1 MAKARSVFLGVGC
14 LILVVGVVLVALVV
28 RGLAKPKLP
37 SSAVL
42 AVNLEGPI
50 AELTAE
56 DPIAEMFG
64 EQPLSLRDLR
74 WALVRAA
81 EDDRIEGVR
90 LRIGAFGGGFA
101 VTQELRDLIQG
112 VRASGKWTSAYMDT
126 AGEFTPGNKVYY
138 LASACDEISLH
149 PGGDVNLIG
158 FSVRSPFIRG
168 TFDKLGIKPEFPGRG
183 AYKTARF
190 MYTERDFTPEAREMT
205 EWLVGS
211 IFDQLVDGVAQGRG
225 MEPDE
230 VRNIIDRGPFLGDE
244 TQEAGLV
251 DHREDWTTFTERI
264 DEKAGSAKMVGL
276 HSYLSR
282 SSSRSRGAKI
292 AVVTAVGGI
301 MRGESRREFNPLF
314 GMNDIMGSE
323 TIARAF
329 RNIRKD
335 NDIKAVVFRIDS
347 PGGSALA
354 SEIIRQEMAR
364 TAEKIPIVVSM
375 SNVAGSGGYWITCG
389 AHRIV
394 ADPATITGSIGVLTG
409 HLNMESFY
417 NDKLGIT
424 FGKADFGANA
434 DIYGGLED
442 WNDQQR
448 AIVDRVLDKIYDR
461 FVTLVSESRGMSWD
475 EVDAIGSGRVFT
487 GVQARENGLIDEVGG
502 FDIALIE
509 AKGLAGID
517 VDAEVRLVDF
527 PRAKPWWQ
535 QFVKKKS
542 DDQVAIESV
551 LREYETMMRTGTI
564 RLPGEVWM
572 PPVVLE

>member
-1 MAKARSVFLGVGC
+1 MAKARSVVLGVGC

>member
-1 MAKARSVFLGVGC
+1 MAKARSVILGIGC
-14 LILVVGVVLVALVV
+14 LILVIGVVLVALVV
-28 RGLAKPKLP
+28 RGLAKPRLP

-42 AVNLEGPI
+42 AINIAGPI
-50 AELTAE
+50 AEVTAE
-56 DPIAEMFG
+56 DPFAEMFG
-64 EQPLSLRDLR
+64 DQPLSLRDLR

-81 EDDRIEGVR
+81 EDDRIRGVR
-90 LRIGAFGGGFA
+90 LRIGSFGAGFA
-101 VTQELRDLIQG
+101 QVQELRELIQG

-126 AGEFTPGNKVYY
+126 AGEFTPGNSIYY

-158 FSVRSPFIRG
+158 YSVRSPFIRG
-168 TFDKLGIKPEFPGRG
+168 TFDKLGIRPEFPGRG

-211 IFDQLVDGVAQGRG
+211 IFEQLVDGVAQGRG
-225 MEPDE
+225 VDPDE
-230 VRNIIDRGPFLGDE
+230 VRNLIDRGPFLGDE

-264 DEKAGSAKMVGL
+264 DEKAGTAKVIGLTNYLARGGSSA
-276 HSYLSR
+276 
-282 SSSRSRGAKI
+282 RGGRI

-314 GMNDIMGSE
+314 GMSDVMGSE

-329 RNIRKD
+329 RAIRKD
-335 NDIKAVVFRIDS
+335 SSIKAVVFRIDS

-354 SEIIRQEMAR
+354 SEIIREEMAR
-364 TAEKIPIVVSM
+364 TAEKIPVVVSM
-375 SNVAGSGGYWITCG
+375 GNVAGSGGYWITCG
-389 AHRIV
+389 AQRII
-394 ADPATITGSIGVLTG
+394 ADPGTITGSIGVLTG
-409 HLNMESFY
+409 HLNMEGFY

-475 EVDAIGSGRVFT
+475 EVDAIGRGRVFT
-487 GVQARENGLIDEVGG
+487 GVQARKNGLVDEVGS
-502 FDIALIE
+502 FDIALVE

-527 PRAKPWWQ
+527 PKAKPWWQ
-535 QFVKKKS
+535 QFVKNKS
-542 DDQVAIESV
+542 NDQVAMESV
-551 LREYETMMRTGTI
+551 LREYENMMRTGTI

>member
-1 MAKARSVFLGVGC
+1 
-14 LILVVGVVLVALVV
+14 
-28 RGLAKPKLP
+28 
-37 SSAVL
+37 
-42 AVNLEGPI
+42 
-50 AELTAE
+50 
-56 DPIAEMFG
+56 MFG

-74 WALVRAA
+74 WALVQAA
-81 EDDRIEGVR
+81 EDDRIDGVR
-90 LRIGAFGGGFA
+90 FRIGPFGAGFA
-101 VTQELRDLIQG
+101 VVQELRNLIQG

-126 AGEFTPGNKVYY
+126 AGEFTPGNSVYY

-158 FSVRSPFIRG
+158 YSVRSPFLRG
-168 TFDKLGIKPEFPGRG
+168 SLDKLGIRPEFPGRG
-183 AYKTARF
+183 AYKTGRF
-190 MYTERDFTPEAREMT
+190 MFTERDFTPEAREMT

-211 IFDQLVDGVAQGRG
+211 IFDQLVEGVARGRG

-230 VRNIIDRGPFLGDE
+230 VRNIIDRGPILGEE
-244 TQEAGLV
+244 TLESGLV

-264 DEKAGSAKMVGL
+264 DEKAGAAKMVGF
-276 HSYLSR
+276 HRYLAR
-282 SSSRSRGAKI
+282 SSAPSRGAKI

-301 MRGESRREFNPLF
+301 MQGESRREFNPLF
-314 GMNDIMGSE
+314 GMNDVMGSE

-329 RNIRKD
+329 RNIRKND
-335 NDIKAVVFRIDS
+335 DIKAVVFRIDS

-389 AHRIV
+389 AQRIV
-394 ADPATITGSIGVLTG
+394 ADPGTITGSIGVYTG
-409 HLNMESFY
+409 HFNMEGLY

-424 FGKADFGANA
+424 FGKLDFGANA

-461 FVTLVSESRGMSWD
+461 FVTLVSESRGMSRD

-487 GVQARENGLIDEVGG
+487 GAQARENGLVDEVGG
-502 FDIALIE
+502 FDIALAE

-517 VDAEVRLVDF
+517 VDAKIRLVDF

-535 QFVKKKS
+535 QFIKNKS
-542 DDQVAIESV
+542 DDQVAIESMLNDYQTFV
-551 LREYETMMRTGTI
+551 TTG
-564 RLPGEVWM
+564 RVPFQGEVRM
-572 PPVVLE
+572 VPLVLE